1 MRLPT
6 PLSDLLRKVVP
17 PPPPM
22 ATVSLTRKE
31 FYDLA
36 EECRTYA
43 RELARFDQTHVNL
56 RHCHTFNVWLTKLK
70 RYDLLAQ
77 PLATLLPA
85 RPIARWQIVALAAL
99 IGAILLLALP
109 GRMGRSFVTPFL
121 YGYWLSLFLV
131 YFIPE
136 RLYGTTIELLEGKV
150 LRVVDTL
157 DGLLATRDLGFTEAA
172 YFRIKQN
179 LEAARRE
186 LREQIDIVHRRW

>member
-43 RELARFDQTHVNL
+43 RELARFDQTRVNL

-77 PLATLLPA
+77 PLATRLEMGEQA
-85 RPIARWQIVALAAL
+85 RAMVHARFTTAAMQ
-99 IGAILLLALP
+99 AA
-109 GRMGRSFVTPFL
+109 
-121 YGYWLSLFLV
+121 
-131 YFIPE
+131 
-136 RLYGTTIELLEGKV
+136 
-150 LRVVDTL
+150 TL
-157 DGLLATRDLGFTEAA
+157 DVYREVLG
-172 YFRIKQN
+172 
-179 LEAARRE
+179 
-186 LREQIDIVHRRW
+186 